1 MFSETSIIKEVN
13 IINKVICYLLVII
26 GLFLIKDPMFIVL
39 TNVILLL
46 LTKNHK
52 NIFIYNIVTT
62 SFSVLTLLTG
72 RGLWFDK
79 VLLLILYTILLSKVT
94 KLRDLR
100 YVLELTMYKFKQKKI
115 TYKLFYGIYFLK
127 NYKKHFRK
135 MMLLKDDYSMK
146 LDIKFIW
153 FILKQSFLKAK
164 EEEHSFEDVNKIR
177 FYNYSKDRTYIEKNT
192 WESWDTTYLICY
204 IIILIIVI
212 VYGR

>member
-72 RGLWFDK
+72 KGLWFDK

>member
-62 SFSVLTLLTG
+62 SFSVLTLLTV